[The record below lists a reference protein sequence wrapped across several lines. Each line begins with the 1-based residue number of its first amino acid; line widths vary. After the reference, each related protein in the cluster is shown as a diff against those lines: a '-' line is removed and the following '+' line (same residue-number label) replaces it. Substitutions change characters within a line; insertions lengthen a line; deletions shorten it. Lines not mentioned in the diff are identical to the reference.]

1 MPEPIILV
9 IEDDPESRVSVA
21 AALERRFGADYR
33 ILTDDCLTSALA
45 RLARAC
51 DGGEPVA
58 LVIAGRR
65 LKLGEDGGRSS

>member
-33 ILTDDCLTSALA
+33 ILTDDCLPWPGSRGPATAAS
-45 RLARAC
+45 RS
-51 DGGEPVA
+51 
-58 LVIAGRR
+58 
-65 LKLGEDGGRSS
+65 RSSSPAGV